1 MIENIMEHIAFE
13 CQLDAADV
21 RLTNMM
27 AGNKLRELLPQFLAS
42 NEYKR
47 RKEEIRKFNSENRWM
62 KRGLG
67 LAVMDFPFHY
77 IPEFGVFPA
86 TVAIYHIDGSV
97 VITHG
102 GVEMGQGRSRAG
114 NGVIHNKCSSTFP
127 YCLRSQYQSSSSGCV
142 YSTDS
147 FGIR

>member
-21 RLTNMM
+21 RLANMTP
-27 AGNKLRELLPQFLAS
+27 GNKLRELLPRFLAS

-102 GVEMGQGRSRAG
+102 GVEMGQGRWRAG
-114 NGVIHNKCSSTFP
+114 NGLVHTKCSSTFP
-127 YCLRSQYQSSSSGCV
+127 FRFKVS
-142 YSTDS
+142 
-147 FGIR
+147 IPK